1 MFYETSK
8 NNHGLKYNQ
17 FKSCIIPR
25 PIAWITTLTQDGID
39 NCAPYSFFNGVASDP
54 PMVMFANNGPA
65 PDKNGAKDTFSNI
78 KVNKAKILLPVLST
92 LVAPI
97 FPDPIFLTSFFK
109 KNLVNIKPKGID
121 PIKYA
126 QKDKIIISI
135 FKF

>member
-1 MFYETSK
+1 MK
-8 NNHGLKYNQ
+8 QINPIKYTKLGKQ
-17 FKSCIIPR
+17 IKEILTTKYPL
-25 PIAWITTLTQDGID
+25 PI
-39 NCAPYSFFNGVASDP
+39 
-54 PMVMFANNGPA
+54 
-65 PDKNGAKDTFSNI
+65 SNI
-78 KVNKAKILLPVLST
+78 KVNKAKILLPALST

-121 PIKYA
+121 PIRYA